1 MDLERA
7 IGKFWLR
14 SKTVLFNALVLT
26 LAAVVEF
33 GGLAPSLQAALGPK
47 WYGVL
52 LFGVGAANL
61 VLRWLT
67 VSPLRAGPADKELE
81 RRARAG

>member
-14 SKTVLFNALVLT
+14 SKTVLFNALVLALT
-26 LAAVVEF
+26 AVVEF
-33 GGLAPSLQAALGPK
+33 GDLAPSLQAALGPK
-47 WYGVL
+47 WYGIV
-52 LFGVGAANL
+52 LFGVGAANI

-67 VSPLRAGPADKELE
+67 VSPLRVRSADKEID